1 MASGNS
7 LEERFHAAAEERI
20 ERVVLETA
28 MEQTGARYGALFVW
42 DASAK
47 ALRLD
52 FHVVDGVV
60 MTVPGL
66 LLRHRKD
73 GRPDGIALWVFHHH
87 QPYRSDDTSRDPH
100 YAKYLVDV
108 RSIVA
113 VPISYQRRSIGVLS
127 VSSAQARAFT
137 PDTEGKLGEIAKSAA
152 KFLRRAQM
160 YRAGAQ
166 AKRRPFLL
174 KGLSPEWLWLEHQIE
189 QVAGTDIPVLIQ
201 GESGTGKEL
210 VAHAIH
216 FNSRRSEAPFVSVNC
231 AAIPEQLLE
240 SMLFGHVKGA
250 FTGASFNKVG
260 ELEKANGGTLS
271 LDEVG
276 DLAPALQAKL
286 LRVLEAREILPVGSN
301 AAPKPIDVRL
311 ICATHRN
318 LPGMVRAGTFRED
331 LYYRVGVVTLELP
344 ALRSYKNNLEVIAE
358 TFLRRAAQDLGRG
371 DLRLSTD
378 ALAALEAHDFPGNL
392 RELRNCMEYAAAM
405 APGDEIRSEDL
416 PGQLRRQVSP
426 SPLRAPAAKTLL
438 ELREE
443 WLAPLERRYLLDLLN
458 QCGGNVRQAARRAG
472 VNTVTLYRLL
482 RRRGLVVG
490 REAKVVAEA
499 SPTSMRRLRT
509 R

>member
-1 MASGNS
+1 MSASNL
-7 LEERFHAAAEERI
+7 LELRFHAAAEERI
-20 ERVVLETA
+20 ERVVLEAA
-28 MEQTGARYGALFVW
+28 MERTGARFGALFVW
-42 DASAK
+42 DETEK

-66 LLRHRKD
+66 LLRHRTD
-73 GRPDGIALWVFHHH
+73 GRPDGIALWVFRNN

-100 YAKYLVDV
+100 YAKYLIDV

-113 VPISYQRRSIGVLS
+113 VPIPYQRRPIGVLS
-127 VSSAQARAFT
+127 VSSAEPSAFAA
-137 PDTEGKLGEIAKSAA
+137 DTEEALGEVARSAA
-152 KFLRRAQM
+152 KFLRRAHM
-160 YRAGAQ
+160 YRAGAG

-189 QVAGTDIPVLIQ
+189 QVAETDIPVLIQ

-210 VAHAIH
+210 VAHSIH
-216 FNSRRSEAPFVSVNC
+216 FNSKRREAPFVSVNC

-250 FTGASFNKVG
+250 FTGATFTKLG
-260 ELEKANGGTLS
+260 ELEKANGGTLF

-276 DLAPALQAKL
+276 DLAPSLQAKL

-301 AAPKPIDVRL
+301 GAPKPIDVRL
-311 ICATHRN
+311 ICATHRD
-318 LPGMVRAGTFRED
+318 LPDMVRAGTFRED

-371 DLRLSTD
+371 DLRLS
-378 ALAALEAHDFPGNL
+378 AGAVAALEAHDFPGNL

-405 APGDEIRSEDL
+405 VTSDEIGPEDL
-416 PGQLRRQVSP
+416 PAPLRRNVDRRREP
-426 SPLRAPAAKTLL
+426 DPPLKGLL

-443 WLAPLERRYLLDLLN
+443 WLAPLERRYLLELLN
-458 QCGGNVRQAARRAG
+458 QCGGNVREAAEQAG
-472 VNTVTLYRLL
+472 VNTVTMYRLL
-482 RRRGLVVG
+482 KRRGLIVG
-490 REAKVVAEA
+490 RAAKLAPA
-499 SPTSMRRLRT
+499 
-509 R
+509 